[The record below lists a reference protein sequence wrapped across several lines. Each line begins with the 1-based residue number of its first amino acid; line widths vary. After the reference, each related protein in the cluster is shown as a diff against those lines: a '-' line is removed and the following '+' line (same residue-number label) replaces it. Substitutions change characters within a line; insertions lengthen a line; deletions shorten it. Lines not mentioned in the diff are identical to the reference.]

1 MSYNISETN
10 PERQGLLGY
19 NYNQLAAKYYQQISL
34 PEKSHILDLGC
45 GQGEATRLLYQ
56 TFSPAQCIGF
66 DLDEALIEIAI
77 NKGGGPIYQQG
88 NAKKLPFEN
97 DSFDLVFARL
107 LLIHVPG
114 CEDVIQEMI
123 RVCKPGGLIMVQ
135 DLVIPK
141 TADLFPE
148 NWAYEKINQAMR
160 ALFANPDMGKQLP
173 LLFKNHGLADIRIRS
188 DIFLLHEKGLAKK
201 LMTQTAEGMLERML
215 KNGIL
220 EESKTTEF
228 IEEMK
233 RVEASNNYTFLTNP
247 FITVWGTKI

>member
-114 CEDVIQEMI
+114 CEDVIQEMV
-123 RVCKPGGLIMVQ
+123 RVCKPGGTVMVQ

-141 TADLFPE
+141 TADLYPE

-160 ALFANPDMGKQLP
+160 ELFANPDMGKQLP

-215 KNGIL
+215 ENGIL
-220 EESKTTEF
+220 EESKKTEF

-247 FITVWGTKI
+247 FITVWGAKI